1 MARLSFVL
9 GSARGDLRRTGAVG
23 LAAVLL
29 VGLAVLATGAT
40 LLGGQALT
48 RLVAQW
54 RADVRI
60 VAVLGDGGA
69 TNGASQLV
77 PAARA
82 LPGAAAVRYVSG
94 REALGELRQYLA
106 ATGLDGDGLERLPL
120 NPLPARLVVTPAS
133 DVPAA
138 GLNDLVAALRRLPG
152 VETVQAAVGWVEPV
166 ERLQRGLARV
176 GLGLGGLLGLAA
188 LVAVAG
194 STAVARDRRR
204 EETAILRQA
213 GAPEWTLHVPLILQA
228 TTLAVA
234 GASLGVAALVALSET
249 AAPWTGAWLRDT
261 LGLVVLPALTG
272 PLGAAL
278 LGGSVALGLL
288 GGLTAGRP

>member
-9 GSARGDLRRTGAVG
+9 GSALRDLRRTGATG
-23 LAAVLL
+23 IAAIFL
-29 VGLAVLATGAT
+29 VALAVLVIGAT
-40 LLGGQALT
+40 LLGGQALA
-48 RLVAQW
+48 RLVAGW
-54 RADVRI
+54 RAEVRI
-60 VAVLGDGGA
+60 VAVLGA
-69 TNGASQLV
+69 ARAANGASPLV

-94 REALGELRQYLA
+94 RDALGELRQYLA
-106 ATGLDGDGLERLPL
+106 ATGLDGDGLDSLPL
-120 NPLPARLVVTPAS
+120 NPLPARLVVTPAP

-166 ERLQRGLARV
+166 ERLQRGLARG

-188 LVAVAG
+188 LAAVVGA
-194 STAVARDRRR
+194 TVFARDRRR

-228 TTLAVA
+228 TTLAVTGVA
-234 GASLGVAALVALSET
+234 LGIAALVALSEP

-261 LGLVVLPALTG
+261 LGLAVLPALTR

-278 LGGSVALGLL
+278 LGGGVALGLL